1 MNEGTASGIYPAGKP
16 LQNIL
21 DISED
26 TTAFPW
32 AKRTPWHGLRA
43 IPAVG
48 IALVIGRLSG
58 HASAGA
64 IAAGS
69 AFTVGF
75 AVFHEALAS
84 TLVSMALLTLGI
96 ASGTLAG
103 SLGAGSTAVVIALV
117 LIASINYGLLAE
129 LGPTSSWIGQQC
141 AVFVVIASYF
151 PQGVK
156 YAVGRTEMVFAG
168 GVLQMLL
175 YSAFHWG
182 HAGAEAPAPSAPLVE
197 RADGRIRNLLSRLR
211 RELDC
216 SSDTLWYIVRLMLAV
231 GISTGIYRGFQL
243 RNGYW
248 APMTAVLVLKPQW
261 SNTLS
266 RGIARL
272 SGTLVGA
279 GVALMLALWLPLPP
293 WETFA
298 LAVVAAWGCYATQA
312 VNYALFSFCITLYIV
327 YLFRF
332 GGFSERSAAHL
343 RLMNTAIGGAIA
355 LGIDALWK
363 LLAPKAAAE
372 LRTIERL

>member
-1 MNEGTASGIYPAGKP
+1 

-21 DISED
+21 DISQD

-48 IALVIGRLSG
+48 LALVLGRLVG
-58 HASAGA
+58 HPSAGA

-75 AVFHEALAS
+75 AAFHEALAS
-84 TLVSMALLTLGI
+84 TLLSMALVTLGI

-103 SLGAGSTAVVIALV
+103 SLGAGWTAVVLV
-117 LIASINYGLLAE
+117 LVLVASINYGLLAE

-141 AVFVVIASYF
+141 AVFVVVASYF
-151 PQGVK
+151 PQGVH
-156 YAVGRTEMVFAG
+156 YAVGRTEMVLAG
-168 GVLQMLL
+168 GALQMLF
-175 YSAFHWG
+175 YVGFHFSGRGSAQRPREK
-182 HAGAEAPAPSAPLVE
+182 ALVPRASA
-197 RADGRIRNLLSRLR
+197 RILQLLPRLR
-211 RELDC
+211 EEVRWGSC
-216 SSDTLWYIVRLMLAV
+216 TVWYIIRLMLAV
-231 GISTGIYRGFQL
+231 GVSTVIYRVFQL

-248 APMTAVLVLKPQW
+248 APMTAILVLKPQW

-279 GVALMLALWLPLPP
+279 GVALAVALWLPLPL
-293 WETFA
+293 WMTFT
-298 LAVVAAWGCYATQA
+298 LTVVAAWGCYATQA
-312 VNYALFSFCITLYIV
+312 VNYALFSVCVTLYIV
-327 YLFRF
+327 FLFRF
-332 GGFSERSAAHL
+332 GGFSDRSAAHL
-343 RLMNTAIGGAIA
+343 RLLNTAIGGGIA
-355 LGIDALWK
+355 LAIDALWK

-372 LRTIERL
+372 VRTIEGL

>member
-1 MNEGTASGIYPAGKP
+1 MGTQP
-16 LQNIL
+16 LHLRN
-21 DISED
+21 ISED

-32 AKRTPWHGLRA
+32 AKRTPWQGLRA
-43 IPAVG
+43 SLAVG
-48 IALVIGRLSG
+48 LSLVIGRLCG
-58 HASAGA
+58 HPSAGA

-84 TLVSMALLTLGI
+84 TLLSMGLLTLGI

-103 SLGAGSTAVVIALV
+103 SLGAGWTPVVLV
-117 LIASINYGLLAE
+117 LVLVASINYGLLAD

-141 AVFVVIASYF
+141 AVFVVVASYF
-151 PQGVK
+151 PQGTR

-168 GVLQMLL
+168 GALQMLFFL
-175 YSAFHWG
+175 GFRFSEG
-182 HAGAEAPAPSAPLVE
+182 GRPQPPPEAALVP
-197 RADGRIRNLLSRLR
+197 RFSIRLRQLFSRLR
-211 RELDC
+211 EEVRWG
-216 SSDTLWYIVRLMLAV
+216 SWTVWYIVRLMLAV
-231 GISTGIYRGFQL
+231 GISTAIYRGFQL

-272 SGTLVGA
+272 SGTLIGA
-279 GVALMLALWLPLPP
+279 GLAFALALWVPLPP

-312 VNYALFSFCITLYIV
+312 VNYALFSVCVTLYIV

-343 RLMNTAIGGAIA
+343 RLLNTAIGGGIA

-363 LLAPKAAAE
+363 LLAPKAATE